1 MLVTLKRV
9 AKFYGPKLVFKN
21 VDLELEAG
29 TVMLVVGPNGAGKS
43 TILRI
48 MAGLARPS
56 AGEASRSVPAGSVG
70 YLAHE
75 TFIYPKLSAL
85 ENLRFW
91 AGLYG
96 LPVGENDLLEVLDRM
111 GLKRVAFE
119 QAGSFSRG
127 MAQRLSLARAL
138 MNEPELLF
146 LDEPGT
152 GLDETSRAVLMR
164 EIEACRERGAAV
176 AWVSHDAMADARRAN
191 TVLAFGDG
199 KTAEV
204 LAADVWLERK
214 KAAVC

>member
-1 MLVTLKRV
+1 
-9 AKFYGPKLVFKN
+9 
-21 VDLELEAG
+21 
-29 TVMLVVGPNGAGKS
+29 
-43 TILRI
+43 
-48 MAGLARPS
+48 MAGLALPS
-56 AGEASRSVPAGSVG
+56 AGEATLSVPAEKMG

-96 LPVGENDLLEVLDRM
+96 LPSDEERLLAVLDRM

-152 GLDETSRAVLMR
+152 GLDEASRGVLMR
-164 EIEACRERGAAV
+164 EIEACRDRGAAV
-176 AWVSHDAMADARRAN
+176 AWVSHDAMADAARADK
-191 TVLAFGDG
+191 VLAFGG
-199 KTAEV
+199 GRTAGVMDAGE
-204 LAADVWLERK
+204 WLEQK